1 MKKKGFGPGYQPVLD
16 AATQHELRQSL
27 RDLEDSADESDDD
40 DPDYFVDTL
49 RDTHEIH
56 PNNTEQLYR
65 KRLLEQKKI
74 DTQKVAILHEAL
86 QKGVEILPS
95 ENA

>member
-1 MKKKGFGPGYQPVLD
+1 MK
-16 AATQHELRQSL
+16 
-27 RDLEDSADESDDD
+27 DLEDSAEESDDD
-40 DPDYFVDTL
+40 PEYFVDTL

-56 PNNTEQLYR
+56 PNNTEQAHR

-74 DTQKVAILHEAL
+74 DTQKVAILHEAM